1 MPQYTYVAITPTGKE
16 KKGNI
21 EAGDEA
27 KAKAIIKKDGMV
39 LVSISEAGVFS
50 KDINISFG
58 KAVKPRD
65 LGVFCRQF
73 QSILNAGVTIIEALK
88 MLGEQTENKTFAKA
102 ILETASY
109 VEKGE
114 TLGDAMRQNPKIF
127 PPILINM
134 VDAGESSGSM
144 DTSFARMAT
153 HFEKTAKTQAMV
165 RKAMIYPTVLVIVAI
180 AVIGIM
186 SVYVFPKFASMFESM
201 GAELPGITL
210 MVMGLSNFLKDSWI
224 VALLGV
230 VVLVVALR
238 LFKAT
243 STGKHVFGWIAINA
257 PMFGKMN
264 RKSASANFSRTLSTL
279 ISSGM
284 SISESLEITARAMSN
299 ILYREALEQARIEV
313 EQGVGLSLALRE
325 CTLFPPMVC
334 QMLSI
339 GENTG
344 NVEAMLDKV
353 AEYYE
358 EEVEIQT
365 QGLSAA
371 MEPMIIVVMGVIVAV
386 MVMAMY
392 MPMIQMYSNAG
403 NL

>member
-180 AVIGIM
+180 VVVGIM

-201 GAELPGITL
+201 GTELPGITL

-313 EQGVGLSLALRE
+313 EQGVGLSLALKE
-325 CTLFPPMVC
+325 CELFPPMVC
-334 QMLSI
+334 QMMSI